1 MRLLVI
7 LFVFF
12 SFQCH
17 AQYYIMAAPNVAFD
31 TKLQDTKNLFGATV
45 EAGRYFGD
53 VAVGINSGWWTF
65 DRKDFYQEVMTT
77 FPIYQRFSVSAAI
90 GYFYYHKD
98 ITMEYDFN
106 YTVPLKKEYSF
117 VLSYG
122 AQSAFGDTFAAYSIG
137 INKDFKIK

>member
-1 MRLLVI
+1 MRLIFI
-7 LFVFF
+7 LLFF
-12 SFQCH
+12 ITFESK
-17 AQYYIMAAPNVAFD
+17 AQYYIMVAPNVAFD
-31 TKLQDTKNLFGATV
+31 TKLQDTKNLLGATV
-45 EAGRYFGD
+45 EAGRYFGN

-65 DRKDFYQEVMTT
+65 DKKDFYQEAMGT

-106 YTVPLKKEYSF
+106 YTVPIKKEYSF

-122 AQSAFGDTFAAYSIG
+122 AQSAFGDTFASYSIG

>member
-7 LFVFF
+7 LLFF

-31 TKLQDTKNLFGATV
+31 TKLQDTKNLLGATV

-65 DRKDFYQEVMTT
+65 DRKDFYQELMAT
-77 FPIYQRFSVSAAI
+77 FPIYQRFSVSAAM

-122 AQSAFGDTFAAYSIG
+122 AQSAFGDTFSAYSIG
-137 INKDFKIK
+137 INKDFKVK

>member
-7 LFVFF
+7 LLFF

-65 DRKDFYQEVMTT
+65 DRKDFYQELMAT
-77 FPIYQRFSVSAAI
+77 FPIYQRFSVSAAV

-122 AQSAFGDTFAAYSIG
+122 AQSAFGDTFSAYSIG